1 MSHIRKEKQKM
12 KVIYPD
18 YLKQFQCSGKEC
30 PDTCCKGW
38 GIQIDRKTW
47 KKYQEER
54 GMLGKQIRKNVNK
67 RERTLKFQEGACN
80 FLTKEGLCGL
90 QQAKGA
96 EFLCKTCRE
105 YPRHLEIYGEQ
116 KEWSLSLSC
125 PEVAKLILTRERP
138 IAWLAIEKD
147 VESNYKGEVEEE
159 LVELYYKMREW
170 LVEVIQEPTKPI
182 AIKVAEAMALAHDF
196 QKYQKKERKENWEEV
211 EERIQSVWNR
221 YQKENETGRL
231 ETKLKKF
238 QGETELKNIYVG
250 NYLKIFHEMEAIEEE
265 FLKFVRQVEGN
276 MGENKETIGKER
288 RLIKDAKEQSA
299 KREVFYQ
306 NLFLYFLSVYFVG
319 GIYDGMLYTK
329 VKLAVF
335 SFLIIRELIEQKELK
350 EGRWLREEETWKI
363 AWKYARQLE
372 HSSYNLERLEEELE
386 NKEAF
391 SLEMMLYCVLA

>member
-67 RERTLKFQEGACN
+67 RDRTLKFQEGACN

-125 PEVAKLILTRERP
+125 PEVAKLILTREGP
-138 IAWLAIEKD
+138 IKWLAIEKE
-147 VESNYKGEVEEE
+147 VESNYKGEVEER
-159 LVELYYKMREW
+159 LVELYYTMRGG
-170 LVEVIQEPTKPI
+170 LTEVIQDPTKPI

-196 QKYQKKERKENWEEV
+196 QTYQKKERKENWEEV

-221 YQKENETGRL
+221 YKKENENGKL
-231 ETKLKKF
+231 EKKLKKF
-238 QGETELKNIYVG
+238 QGETELKNIYVS
-250 NYLKIFHEMEAIEEE
+250 NYLKIFDEMEPMEEE
-265 FLKFVRQVEGN
+265 FLKLVRRVEEALE
-276 MGENKETIGKER
+276 ENRDEIGKEKI
-288 RLIKDAKEQSA
+288 RLKET
-299 KREVFYQ
+299 KEYMTKKEVFYE

-335 SFLIIRELIEQKELK
+335 SFLTVRELIEQKELK